1 MADRKDEVAIKVSN
15 VSKSFKLPHE
25 KHTSVKGALIGLFN
39 SNRSYEKQQVLKD
52 ISFEIKKGDFFG
64 IVGRNGSGK
73 STLLKLLAGIYTP
86 DKGQIQING
95 NLTPFIELG
104 VGFNPELT
112 GRENV
117 FLNGALLGFS
127 RKEMEEMYDEIVDFA
142 ELEKF
147 MDQKLKNYSSG
158 MQVRLAFSIAVR
170 ANTDI
175 LVLDEVLAVGDYNFQ
190 QKCYEYFKK
199 LKKMKKT
206 VILVSHDSSALQMFC
221 TKAVLIEKGEIKE
234 SGETT
239 KVLKAYTEQ
248 NQEDQE
254 KESLKRKPGNKTSET
269 GNGKASLL
277 GMTLKNNISKKATV
291 FGPNE
296 NIYINMRLK
305 FREYIKDPVIGLIIQ
320 DTEGGQPIFA
330 TNTLDGKMKT
340 GSVSP
345 GDIVNAVFTIENIF
359 NDGKYYVSGA
369 VASSDRSILFVRF
382 MNAAEFQTIGW
393 TVTAKARVYQDYEFK
408 FIKEKKNE
416 NR

>member
-1 MADRKDEVAIKVSN
+1 
-15 VSKSFKLPHE
+15 
-25 KHTSVKGALIGLFN
+25 
-39 SNRSYEKQQVLKD
+39 
-52 ISFEIKKGDFFG
+52 
-64 IVGRNGSGK
+64 
-73 STLLKLLAGIYTP
+73 
-86 DKGQIQING
+86 
-95 NLTPFIELG
+95 
-104 VGFNPELT
+104 
-112 GRENV
+112 
-117 FLNGALLGFS
+117 
-127 RKEMEEMYDEIVDFA
+127 
-142 ELEKF
+142 
-147 MDQKLKNYSSG
+147 
-158 MQVRLAFSIAVR
+158 
-170 ANTDI
+170 
-175 LVLDEVLAVGDYNFQ
+175 
-190 QKCYEYFKK
+190 
-199 LKKMKKT
+199 MKKT

-254 KESLKRKPGNKTSET
+254 KESLKRKPGNKISET

-296 NIYINMRLK
+296 NIHINMRLK
-305 FREYIKDPVIGLIIQ
+305 FTEYIKDPVIGLIIQ

-345 GDIVNAVFTIENIF
+345 GEIVNAVFIIENIF

-393 TVTAKARVYQDYEFK
+393 TVTAKARVYQDYKFK
-408 FIKEKKNE
+408 FIKEKNNE